1 MEQLIEQIGN
11 IVVILTTIVGAAS
24 MILAGLRKIANIT
37 PTTVDD
43 EWVSKAEKALAFAV
57 KLLDRLALNPD
68 QSAARKSND
77 DLSKAD

>member
-24 MILAGLRKIANIT
+24 MILAGLRKIADIT
-37 PTTVDD
+37 PSTVDD
-43 EWVSKAEKALAFAV
+43 EWLNKAEKVLAFVV

-68 QSAARKSND
+68 ADAARKAKN
-77 DLSKAD
+77 SKTE

>member
-43 EWVSKAEKALAFAV
+43 EWVSKAEKALAFVV

-68 QSAARKSND
+68 SEAARKAKDNN
-77 DLSKAD
+77 A